1 MPFTL
6 NIKYEDFGVHLQ
18 FNAIGEVSGV
28 QSCKVYIIWV
38 LLKKW
43 NIYEQINFLRDWSS
57 MPYWSSILAS
67 PEYQCEPAG
76 LSFNSRD
83 IHPL

>member
-28 QSCKVYIIWV
+28 QSCKVYII
-38 LLKKW
+38 
-43 NIYEQINFLRDWSS
+43 
-57 MPYWSSILAS
+57 
-67 PEYQCEPAG
+67 
-76 LSFNSRD
+76 
-83 IHPL
+83 